1 MVHARRQAAITL
13 VAAAVFAYFQHC
25 AFVAGSPAS
34 LRPSSRETRRD
45 VSCKNTAGLSG
56 NRIMIKLPKATN
68 FAIRDIKLERRETMQ
83 CRPRLPVQKLHFV
96 RALQSGR
103 EISDVYVRFEGKTPW
118 KKAGEITHTD
128 GNFEEAVK
136 CQYNLILDN
145 AHLIHRK
152 IRYFHHTD
160 QIMQFGYTN
169 KDAEIVQMDSGFYP
183 FGTEPWEIA
192 RKLHKS
198 GFRAALKAYEWRGMK
213 TNIRAHVDS
222 KKGFY
227 QNKPWLL
234 KRAEH
239 LTLQFG
245 HRWYNP
251 DKAHQLGPSYM
262 PGKAKRGIIQNSAV
276 SGSMRRQTWK
286 KKDKKRRLRKGKH
299 T

>member
-45 VSCKNTAGLSG
+45 VSCKNTAGRSG
-56 NRIMIKLPKATN
+56 NKIIIKLPKTPG
-68 FAIRDIKLERRETMQ
+68 FALYDVKQQRRETMP
-83 CRPRLPVQKLHFV
+83 CRPTLKQQKRQFV
-96 RALQSGR
+96 KALQAGK

-118 KKAGEITHTD
+118 KKAGEVAHTF

-145 AHLIHRK
+145 AHLIHKK

-183 FGTEPWEIA
+183 FGTEPWEIQ
-192 RKLHKS
+192 RKLYRS
-198 GFRAALKAYEWRGMK
+198 GFRPALKPYAWRG
-213 TNIRAHVDS
+213 TQWNIRSMVDS
-222 KKGFY
+222 KKNFY
-227 QNKPWLL
+227 EKKPWLL
-234 KRAEH
+234 RRKEQT
-239 LTLQFG
+239 TLQFSNT
-245 HRWYNP
+245 WYNP
-251 DKAHQLGPSYM
+251 DKAHRLGPSYM
-262 PGKAKRGIIQNSAV
+262 PGKSKRGIIQNPSQ
-276 SGSMRRQTWK
+276 SGSLRRQTWK
-286 KKDKKRRLRKGKH
+286 PKHEKRGKH
-299 T
+299 R